1 MQKVLIITYYW
12 PPAGGPGV
20 QRWLNFVKYLPNYGI
35 QPIVFI
41 PENPTYPLVDESLV
55 NQLPTN
61 IKIIKEP
68 IIEPY
73 SWASIFSRKKT
84 KRISSGI
91 IPKKDKQSGLER
103 LLLWVRGNFFIPD
116 ARKYWVRPS
125 VKSIENILEKEAI
138 STLITTGP
146 PHSLHLI
153 GLQLK
158 KKYAIKWVADFRDPW
173 TTIGY
178 HNQLKLTK
186 WAQKK
191 HKTLEKSVL
200 DNADTVVVT
209 SKNTRDEFKVLTRTG
224 INVITN
230 GFVGEKP
237 EMVLTKKFT
246 LSHIGSLLT
255 DRNPEVLWEVLSEM
269 LVEVDGF
276 KNDLE
281 IQLIGIVGDGVKE
294 SLNSNGL
301 QLYLTEVGYVGH
313 DKVISYQA
321 SSQVLLLLEIDAK
334 KTRGIIPGKLFEYLK
349 VKRPILAIGPELWEA
364 GKMVEDH
371 NAGYYFKRNDKK
383 ALRNIL
389 EKWYSDFK
397 KGELI
402 CNSIAIEQYHR
413 KALTKKLA
421 EVLQWES

>member
-237 EMVLTKKFT
+237 EMELTKKFT

>member
-91 IPKKDKQSGLER
+91 IQKKDKQSGLER

-116 ARKYWVRPS
+116 ARKYWVKPS

-200 DNADTVVVT
+200 DNADNVIVT

-237 EMVLTKKFT
+237 EMELTKKFT